1 MAPKMLQHT
10 LTDEETDQQIG
21 LRTVTPPTRQ
31 PSYSCGISKG
41 RLTRCKLALTPWNH
55 AEACRPGGAVFG

>member
-21 LRTVTPPTRQ
+21 QRTVTPVDQATLILLRNLQ
-31 PSYSCGISKG
+31 GQIDT
-41 RLTRCKLALTPWNH
+41 L
-55 AEACRPGGAVFG
+55 EARIESLS